1 MPDTKILVIDDDRK
15 IADSLQRIL
24 SYEGFAVKAAGD
36 GPAGL
41 SIIQSFRPDLVVLD
55 VVMPGL
61 SGLEVCRRI
70 KEAYPVPIL
79 FLSARDEVDDR
90 VRGLDSGGDDYLVK
104 PFAAEELLARVRA
117 LLRRPGAQPATAV
130 LSLGELA
137 LDTDT
142 RSALRNGRQIDL
154 STTEYQLLLYFMSN
168 PRRVLTKEMILSA
181 VWSYDFQ
188 GESNIVEVYVRY
200 LRAKIEREG
209 KSRLIHTVRG
219 SGYILKE
226 ADQ

>member
-24 SYEGFAVKAAGD
+24 SYDGYTVKAAGD

-41 SIIQSFRPDLVVLD
+41 SIMESFHPELVILD

-61 SGLEVCRRI
+61 SGLEVCRRL
-70 KEAYPVPIL
+70 KEAHPVPVL

-117 LLRRPGAQPATAV
+117 LLRRPGAPPAAAI
-130 LSLGELA
+130 LHLDDLA

-142 RSALRNGRQIDL
+142 RSALRNGRHIDL
-154 STTEYQLLLYFMSN
+154 SATEYQLLLYFMAN
-168 PRRVLTKEMILSA
+168 PHRVLTKEMILAA
-181 VWSYDFQ
+181 VWDYDFQ

-200 LRAKIEREG
+200 LRAKIEQEG
-209 KSRLIHTVRG
+209 ESRLIHTVRG

-226 ADQ
+226 TDQ